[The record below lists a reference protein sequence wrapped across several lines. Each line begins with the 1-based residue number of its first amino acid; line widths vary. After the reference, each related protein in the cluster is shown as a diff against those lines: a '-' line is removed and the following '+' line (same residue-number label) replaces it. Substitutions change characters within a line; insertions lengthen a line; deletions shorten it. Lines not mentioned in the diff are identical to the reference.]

1 MFVTPTRT
9 NVRLQT
15 PERSLG
21 PRPNK
26 NQNGSG
32 GTMKA
37 TTTGATT
44 QRNLP
49 NRNLCRNL
57 AWIAALFVVL
67 SPPPVRAQSQ
77 ATTGVMVAQAA
88 ELTDNGGLGPAEIVA
103 RVRAAGFEARSRP
116 VQRGNVFFLF
126 ALDRHY
132 MDVRLTVDANSG
144 RVLSATRLA
153 GTRFGGPGY
162 DGHEASRLYERPPVP
177 PANIPNRGAAR
188 SDGPATAPAA
198 AASAPLPRARPGD
211 GAVGAE
217 VQAQAPVTTPPAGL
231 GDTTAEAPPPA
242 AAAPPPSAS
251 PPQPAPRPQPPTMVP
266 IAPLE

>member
-1 MFVTPTRT
+1 
-9 NVRLQT
+9 
-15 PERSLG
+15 
-21 PRPNK
+21 
-26 NQNGSG
+26 
-32 GTMKA
+32 MKA
-37 TTTGATT
+37 TTTEATT
-44 QRNLP
+44 QRNP
-49 NRNLCRNL
+49 PKRSLCRNL

-67 SPPPVRAQSQ
+67 SPPPVGAQSQ

-144 RVLSATRLA
+144 RVLSATHLA

-217 VQAQAPVTTPPAGL
+217 AQAPVTTPPAGL

-242 AAAPPPSAS
+242 S